1 MQRKFVFRVW
11 FYFRQGWS
19 TYFAFLFAAV
29 NTMVVTYYLA
39 IERAPF
45 LSDLFP
51 SFLTYFAT
59 MAAIG
64 IPILIFIGYVH
75 YKKSHAYSS
84 EADITAESNPYFF
97 KLPPGHSRQVLYPA
111 LLEILNSLIKLS
123 NNQKLSEEDQHRITD
138 LSKKLDHV
146 ISGGTIGTKKE
157 F

>member
-29 NTMVVTYYLA
+29 NTMVVTYFLA
-39 IERAPF
+39 IDRAPF
-45 LSDLFP
+45 LKEIFP
-51 SFLTYFAT
+51 SFLTYFVT
-59 MAAIG
+59 MSIIG
-64 IPILIFIGYVH
+64 IPMLILIGYVH
-75 YKKSHAYSS
+75 YKKSHAFSS
-84 EADITAESNPYFF
+84 ETDITAESNPYLF
-97 KLPPGHSRQVLYPA
+97 KLPPGHSKEVLYPT

-123 NNQKLSEEDQHRITD
+123 NNQKLSEEDQKRITD

-146 ISGGTIGTKKE
+146 IGGGTIGTKKE